1 MTDRIN
7 ESLAGRLESTAPRA
21 LRFLG
26 RRPPP
31 RPGGSRP
38 AQARVGPPDD
48 EDERAI
54 ARKLRETMAARPRTP
69 EGPAGRDVAAE
80 ADGIAAE
87 LVARARAVLAGLEG
101 GASAN
106 SISGRDA
113 VALEAVL
120 HTRGRPA
127 LNVEG
132 ERIEDITDQ
141 KHPGSGF
148 WRVFIDTHEQ
158 ALVRVASAAG
168 AVAVLDRFTQQR
180 WVQGTAWLIRPD
192 LVVTNR
198 HVLFPPVGLKLARRN
213 PGAMSARFKS
223 DLEITIDF
231 AFDAGP
237 PRPSLRYPVVD
248 IPFVA
253 AESDP
258 IDVGVIRIAPPAAV
272 AASAPNPLTLANA
285 LFDSDQ
291 LYVIGH
297 PGKMDKIPQEVLAV
311 FGTPDERKR
320 VSFGELMDP
329 LANAAHIILHDASTI
344 GGYSGGAV
352 LGFRSQE
359 VAALHFFGD
368 PISGNRAI
376 SAPALRAHP
385 VAAFL

>member
-1 MTDRIN
+1 M
-7 ESLAGRLESTAPRA
+7 EG
-21 LRFLG
+21 
-26 RRPPP
+26 
-31 RPGGSRP
+31 

-48 EDERAI
+48 EDERVI
-54 ARKLRETMAARPRTP
+54 ARQLRETMAARPETP
-69 EGPAGRDVAAE
+69 GGPGGRDDAAE
-80 ADGIAAE
+80 ANGIAAE
-87 LVARARAVLAGLEG
+87 LVARARAVLAGLQG

-148 WRVFIDTHEQ
+148 WRVFVDTHEQ
-158 ALVRVASAAG
+158 TLVRVASAAG
-168 AVAVLDRFTQQR
+168 AVSVLDRFTQQR
-180 WVQGTAWLIRPD
+180 WVQGTAWLIKPN

-223 DLEITIDF
+223 DLEVTIDF

-237 PRPSLRYPVVD
+237 SRPLLRYPVVD
-248 IPFVA
+248 VPFVA
-253 AESDP
+253 AEGDP
-258 IDVGVIRIAPPAAV
+258 IDVAVIRVTPPAAG
-272 AASAPNPLTLANA
+272 ASPLPGPLVLANS
-285 LFDSDQ
+285 LFDSDN
-291 LYVIGH
+291 LYVVGH
-297 PGKMDKIPQEVLAV
+297 PGKMDQIPQEVLAV

-329 LANAAHIILHDASTI
+329 LANAAHIIVHDASTI

-352 LGFRSQE
+352 LGFQSQE

-368 PISGNRAI
+368 PISGNQAI
-376 SAPALRAHP
+376 SAPALRAHA